1 MSDAAKQSIS
11 DAEVGSG
18 TYLADYINLYG
29 CRIGSECKIGAFV
42 EIQRDCVIGDRCKI
56 SSHSFIC
63 SGVRIGNGVFI
74 GHGVMFTNDR
84 YPKAVN
90 PDGSLMGPSDWTLE
104 ETIVEDNVSI
114 GTGSTILCG
123 IKIGRGALIGAGSV
137 VTRDVPAGAVVYGNP
152 ARVHK
157 EV

>member
-90 PDGSLMGPSDWTLE
+90 PDGSLMGPADWTLE